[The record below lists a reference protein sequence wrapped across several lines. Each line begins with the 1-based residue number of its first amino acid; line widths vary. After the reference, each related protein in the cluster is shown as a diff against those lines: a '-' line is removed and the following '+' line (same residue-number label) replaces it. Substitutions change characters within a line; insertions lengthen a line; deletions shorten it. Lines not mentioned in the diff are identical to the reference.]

1 MKVTDG
7 PPFENEANRQY
18 ASDRIELLETIREI
32 VAQEVDRRLKGRKDS
47 PRRT

>member
-1 MKVTDG
+1 MKVIDG
-7 PPFENEANRQY
+7 PPFEKEANRQY
-18 ASDRIELLETIREI
+18 AGERMELLEIIREI